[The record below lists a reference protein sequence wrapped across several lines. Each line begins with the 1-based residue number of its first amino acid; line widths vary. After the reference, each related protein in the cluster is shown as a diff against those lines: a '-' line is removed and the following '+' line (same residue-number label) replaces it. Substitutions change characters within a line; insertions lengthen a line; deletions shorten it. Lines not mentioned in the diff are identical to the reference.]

1 MSETTLRA
9 AHRPRLSLDWW
20 AEQIG
25 VSRRKLNSDIAA
37 KKLRAVRLGRRT
49 VVQEEDMQ
57 QYLDAHATMPR
68 RAR

>member
-1 MSETTLRA
+1 MAETSTA
-9 AHRPRLSLDWW
+9 AQRKPRLSLDWW
-20 AEQIG
+20 AAQIG

-57 QYLDAHATMPR
+57 LYLDAHATMPR
-68 RAR
+68 RRQ